1 MNAIFK
7 RKSIRKYLGTKV
19 DRELL
24 SHLCY
29 AAMQAPSAHNAKPWE
44 YLIIDDEE
52 LVSEVSTFSQ
62 YATFAKGA
70 PALIIVLLNKN
81 KISEKHTKW
90 EQDLSAATQNILLE
104 LTDKELGGCWLGL
117 YPDEVRMKN
126 ISKMC
131 SLPNHLVPF
140 SVISLGYPETEY
152 HNVDKKDPSLIHFNR
167 YKD

>member
-29 AAMQAPSAHNAKPWE
+29 AAMQAPSALNVRPWE
-44 YLIIDDEE
+44 FLIIDDEK
-52 LVSEVSTFSQ
+52 LISEVSTFSQ
-62 YATFAKGA
+62 YATFAKHA
-70 PALIIVLLNKN
+70 PAVIMVLLNKN
-81 KISEKHTKW
+81 KISERNTKW

-104 LTDKELGGCWLGL
+104 ITDKGLGGCWLGL
-117 YPDEVRMKN
+117 YPDEARIEK
-126 ISKMC
+126 IQAMC
-131 SLPNHLVPF
+131 SLPPHLIPF

-167 YKD
+167 YTD